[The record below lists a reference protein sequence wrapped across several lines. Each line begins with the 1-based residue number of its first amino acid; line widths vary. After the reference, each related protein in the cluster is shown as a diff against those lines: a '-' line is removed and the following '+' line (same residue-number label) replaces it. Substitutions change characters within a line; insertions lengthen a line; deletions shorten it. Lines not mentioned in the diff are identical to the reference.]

1 MKIFDSTLR
10 DGEQAAGIYLTPQ
23 QKAQYAVQL
32 ELAGVNTIDA
42 GFPFASQVDWEGV
55 RAVAEATEKVTVSA
69 VATHL
74 KKDIDNVRLALKGHE
89 SRSRLATR
97 IGPEELYQ
105 KHSANTNVRSKLLSR
120 SKAAV
125 AYASDFFPE
134 VQYYLNYA
142 GMREPE
148 FLEALALGVVDS
160 GATHVVIADSQ
171 STFLPQGI
179 ADLTRNLVKV
189 LDGRATVG
197 VHCHNM
203 YGLAVANTAA
213 AVDAGAEQV
222 EVTVGGIGDAGGNA
236 ALEQVAV
243 YGAVFGKDKPQWG
256 CGFSVDRVY
265 ELAQELSRL
274 TGFQFGSN
282 QPIVGPDTFK
292 IEAGIHQTQVE
303 QVRPGLDPAW
313 IGRNSEIVLG
323 RHSGIRGVRYRAI
336 ELGFSTE
343 NINWNIVYRMV
354 MEIASESGVISDYDL
369 GEAIERH
376 AAEQV
381 SSS

>member
-1 MKIFDSTLR
+1 MKIFDSTSR
-10 DGEQAAGIYLTPQ
+10 DGEQAAGVYLTPQ
-23 QKAQYAVQL
+23 QKAHYAIQL
-32 ELAGVNTIDA
+32 ELAGVDTIDA
-42 GFPFASQVDWEGV
+42 GFSFASQVDWEGV
-55 RAVAEATEKVTVSA
+55 RAVAEATEKVTISA

-74 KKDIDNVRLALKGHE
+74 KKDIDSVRLALQGHE

-105 KHSANTNVRSKLLSR
+105 KHSENTNVRSKLLSR

-142 GMREPE
+142 GTREPE
-148 FLEALALGVVDS
+148 FLEALAVGVVDA

-179 ADLTRNLVKV
+179 ADLTRNLVKA
-189 LDGRATVG
+189 LDGRATLG

-213 AVDAGAEQV
+213 AVEAGAEQV
-222 EVTVGGIGDAGGNA
+222 EVTVAGIGDAGGNA

-243 YGAVFGKDKPQWG
+243 YGAVFGQDNPQWA
-256 CGFSVDRVY
+256 CGFAVDRVY
-265 ELAQELSRL
+265 QLAQELSRL

-292 IEAGIHQTQVE
+292 VEAGIHQTQLE
-303 QVRPGLDPAW
+303 QVRPGLDPGW
-313 IGRNSEIVLG
+313 IGRESEIVLG
-323 RHSGIRGVRYRAI
+323 RHSGIRGVRSRAI
-336 ELGFSTE
+336 ALGLNTE
-343 NINWNIVYRMV
+343 NIDWNVTYRRV
-354 MEIASESGVISDYDL
+354 MEVANESGAISDDDL
-369 GEAIERH
+369 GEAIARH
-376 AAEQV
+376 TAR
-381 SSS
+381 